1 MTWNTTRS
9 YDHAYIRNI
18 EYGAGEIVA
27 QVLDLDDYANDIK
40 RARLIAAAPDLLAAL
55 RHFVIAYETNMPP
68 PGYSPE
74 NWRQMRADCLAAIA
88 KAEGAN
94 Q

>member
-1 MTWNTTRS
+1 MTWNTARS

-18 EYGAGEIVA
+18 EDGAGEIVA
-27 QVLDLDDYANDIK
+27 QVLDLDNYVNDIN

-55 RHFVIAYETNMPP
+55 RQFVIAYETNMPP

-74 NWRQMRADCLAAIA
+74 NWRKMRADCLAAVA

>member
-1 MTWNTTRS
+1 MTWSIARS
-9 YDHAYIRNI
+9 FDHAYIRNI
-18 EYGAGEIVA
+18 EDGAGEIVA

-74 NWRQMRADCLAAIA
+74 NWTQYELPQHAKLKEAAA
-88 KAEGAN
+88 
-94 Q
+94 

>member
-1 MTWNTTRS
+1 MTWNTARS

-18 EYGAGEIVA
+18 EDGAGEIVA

-74 NWRQMRADCLAAIA
+74 NWRQMRADCLDAIA